1 MGTVTSSPSPAKE
14 TGPIASSGLFALRVA
29 WHSIRIP
36 VLAMLVVLEPFVCV
50 LLSALAVL
58 GIIVALFNRF
68 LLHSPHFPF
77 WMMLGVSVG
86 CAVILMFYYGIIR
99 FLSNR

>member
-1 MGTVTSSPSPAKE
+1 MGTVSSSPSPARE
-14 TGPIASSGLFALRVA
+14 TGPLATSGLFALRLA

-36 VLAMLVVLEPFVCV
+36 VLAVLMVLEPFVSV
-50 LLSALAVL
+50 ILSALAVL
-58 GIIVALFNRF
+58 GIFVALFNRF
-68 LLHSPHFPF
+68 LLHSPRFPF

-99 FLSNR
+99 ILSNR